1 MPGKVVVY
9 KPRNRRRRH
18 RRNNQLATRPRMMTR
33 YNRNLRWNNVSSK
46 IFYLRDS
53 GTIFSDFDGRAK
65 EVWSVRDL
73 PAATQQFLS
82 CAQLYDQYKV
92 LGMTVRL
99 FPANVGIEPH
109 DELITTDFTLFR
121 GNAAVWSDQRPGD
134 AVQIPN
140 NINDV
145 INYGS
150 CRIIQPR
157 RYYKRTIYR
166 AKGFPD
172 WGGIEANQDADQWRG
187 TITLLQTNA
196 TPDPGGGGAAP
207 TLWYWS
213 RTFKVVFRGRR
224 Q

>member
-1 MPGKVVVY
+1 MTKHT
-9 KPRNRRRRH
+9 R
-18 RRNNQLATRPRMMTR
+18 LA
-33 YNRNLRWNNVSSK
+33 RWNNVSTK

-53 GTIFSDFDGRAK
+53 GTLGTDLNGDIK

-73 PAATQQFLS
+73 PQATQQFLS

-92 LGMTVRL
+92 LAMTVRF

-109 DELITTDFTLFR
+109 DGVLPGAADYTLFR
-121 GNAAVWSDQRPGD
+121 GNACIWSDQRPGD

-140 NINDV
+140 SINDV

-150 CRIIQPR
+150 ARMIQPR
-157 RYYKRTIYR
+157 NFYKRTIFR

-172 WGGIEANQDADQWRG
+172 WGGVEPTQIVDQWRG
-187 TITLLQTNA
+187 TISMLQTNA
-196 TPDPGGGGAAP
+196 TPQPIGGISP

-213 RTFKVVFRGRR
+213 RTFKVIFRGRR